1 MTEQSSQNHKTKRPW
16 LLVVAGIIIGVAG
29 MYWFNRPEA
38 PLPVS
43 QADFIE
49 FNLEIPGDILAMTHG
64 FTGSI
69 KRVPENITSLE
80 NSSIS
85 NMIGVVA
92 RIRDRDGKPAGLAS
106 ELEIFPD
113 DSGPRPG
120 MTWKTHWTI
129 TTPEGSL
136 LIYETEAV
144 PLAHIPAFASVIAGN
159 DWSGSIFA
167 DVSSG
172 PHPTGRGVII
182 DGTGIYAGARGTF
195 NERVELRQ
203 LTTDG
208 EMVGT
213 MYLQIYL
220 DHDRKEA
227 GQ

>member
-1 MTEQSSQNHKTKRPW
+1 MTEQSSQNNKMKKPW
-16 LLVVAGIIIGVAG
+16 LSVLVGIFIGVAG
-29 MYWFNRPEA
+29 MYWLNRPEA

-49 FNLEIPGDILAMTHG
+49 FSIEIPGDIIAMTHG

-69 KRVPENITSLE
+69 KKIPENIISLE

-85 NMIGVVA
+85 NMIGVIA
-92 RIRDRDGKPAGLAS
+92 RIRDKNGELAGLAS

-113 DSGPRPG
+113 DKGVRPG
-120 MTWKTHWTI
+120 ITWKTDWTI

-136 LIYETEAV
+136 LAYETEAI
-144 PLAHIPAFASVIAGN
+144 PLAHMPAFTSVITGN
-159 DWSGSIFA
+159 NWTGSLYGN
-167 DVSSG
+167 VTSG

-182 DGTGIYAGARGTF
+182 GGTGVYAGARGTF
-195 NERVELRQ
+195 IERVELRQ

-208 EMVGT
+208 GMVGT

-220 DHDRKEA
+220 EHDKKEVVE
-227 GQ
+227 